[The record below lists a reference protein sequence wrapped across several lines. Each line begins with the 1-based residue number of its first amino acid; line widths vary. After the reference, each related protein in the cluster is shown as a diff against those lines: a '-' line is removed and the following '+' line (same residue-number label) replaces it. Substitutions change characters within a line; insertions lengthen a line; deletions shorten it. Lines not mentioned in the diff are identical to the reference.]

1 MFTWTDNDFGKT
13 EGHIIFSR
21 VSYFERYTNKI
32 GNETF
37 RVCID
42 GMDDAVIIPDSEYER
57 FMEELKAWM
66 EK

>member
-13 EGHIIFSR
+13 EGHIMLSR
-21 VSYFERYTNKI
+21 VSYFERYTNKA
-32 GNETF
+32 GGVTA